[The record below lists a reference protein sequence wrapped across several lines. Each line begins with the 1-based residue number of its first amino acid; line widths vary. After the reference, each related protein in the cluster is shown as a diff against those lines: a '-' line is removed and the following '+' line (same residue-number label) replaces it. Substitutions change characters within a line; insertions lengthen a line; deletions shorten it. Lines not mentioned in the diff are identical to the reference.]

1 MKTNKKIVWLLPLLT
16 MLAGMAG
23 AQSQSAANSDNF
35 AKMVD
40 FLPPP
45 PNAAAMIK
53 HAEITVNKNTG
64 SPNVGISLY
73 SLKGNKLSTTVSLG
87 YSSTGLKVD
96 DIASR
101 VGMGFSLT
109 AGGVITRTMRGMPDE
124 MNTRSVP
131 PGTLADNCGS
141 YHYMNQIYESSQLS
155 GYAGGYDSEPDLFN
169 FSMNGVSGSFVFD
182 NAMHP
187 VLIPA
192 EKYKVEY
199 DFATGAPWNFKITTT
214 DGIKY
219 YFGGDG
225 AVEKTKR
232 ESNCAKSFNVYLANA
247 WYLKK
252 IEHPNAETIHFTYNP
267 HTYSYDNGV
276 SETMHWSWMQIDA
289 AMLSGENCVVL
300 CADAVCPSAPP
311 SSRCINKTKTQ
322 GVLLN
327 TIFNNTGTLE
337 FYYTTRADCDD
348 KLVSEVRYTT
358 GAGFAG
364 KYALYYSNKQSNMS
378 YVNETAPGHTFT
390 PYLTDIV
397 EYASDQVQSRTHHFE
412 YNDAGARPPRLSFS
426 QDHWGYFNGKVNS
439 SFVPRPATE
448 DMRTKFPAA
457 TANREADGKFAAKG
471 MLSKVIYPTGGIDS
485 IIYEPNQVKSA
496 TPGYRPFHEFKC
508 SVTGADPNTTI
519 TKTNYFTI
527 DNAQEVEIR
536 INCMSSLSINDLT
549 HHNRGTLQVKT
560 SAGVVVFPTEVF
572 APGIYTRYIRN
583 NGALLSPGTYT
594 MIFTAN
600 GSAVSTN
607 ITVRYYPVTRSSPE
621 KNTVAGGVRVQRILT
636 GNPLEKGMTKR
647 FYYGDI
653 NSLDESSLDNVTTPV
668 YYKPYVR
675 AYPGCVI
682 QCGGGNT
689 NAIQALC
696 SLAAMYSGSLSNLY
710 SYHSSPISYRTVVEG
725 MGENFEGGGVQTK
738 FHTRADARGYAIWGN
753 ELLESPLSNFSTM
766 LNGKPLEELV
776 FKKSAAG
783 VVIPLKKTNYSYIV
797 DTRNSRLLYGYNINK
812 KYDIVAAFPS
822 PDCPPASITAP
833 YICGAFDVVKYDIMS
848 YWTHGDTET
857 QTLYDENGQ
866 NPITTISKS
875 YYENELNQQ
884 LTKSET
890 TNSKGEL
897 TQSIIKY
904 PHDYATDAPYT
915 SMINS
920 NIITVPVYVQ
930 TSTAGLPVSAV
941 KTNYTHAGN
950 NNFVPASVEKSLKGG
965 AMEPEGTIDLYD
977 ASGHVLQFTA
987 RSGVPTA
994 IIWGY
999 GNRYPVAQVVAAT
1012 YAQAISQLTVTPD
1025 ALQSLT
1031 GAALTTQLDNIRTG
1045 LPQARVTSYTYLL
1058 PAGVSSITDA
1068 NNKTNSF
1075 EYDAFYRL
1083 VSVKDQDGNL
1093 VKKNEYGYAGANPAS
1108 KLALY
1113 FNAELGQS
1121 FTCQSCVSG
1130 YQGGLGETYIV
1141 PAGKHFSFISQA
1153 DADAKAQADMLAN
1166 GQLHANKTG
1175 FCTNDICTGDGY
1187 KLINCIC
1194 ELGQIIPVSCSDI
1207 PNGNGT
1213 WNQVY
1218 KYKWSDNST
1227 SVNYTRLMPACTG
1240 VDKKKIGCECVQGI
1254 KVSTDGWQN
1263 ADGTWTCVY
1272 HWHWPDN
1279 TNSANYTEISAI
1291 PCFLF
1296 AD

>member
-1 MKTNKKIVWLLPLLT
+1 MMKTNKKIAWLLPLLI
-16 MLAGMAG
+16 MLAGLSK
-23 AQSQSAANSDNF
+23 AQSQANSDNF

-73 SLKGNKLSTTVSLG
+73 SLKGNKLATTVSLG

-101 VGMGFSLT
+101 AGMGFSLT

-124 MNTRSVP
+124 LNTRSVP
-131 PGTLADNCGS
+131 PGPLADNCGS
-141 YHYMNQIYESSQLS
+141 YNYMNQVYESSQLS
-155 GYAGGYDSEPDLFN
+155 GYAGGFDSEPDLFS
-169 FSMNGVSGSFVFD
+169 FSMNGISGSFVFD
-182 NAMHP
+182 NAMQP

-199 DFATGAPWNFKITTT
+199 NFATGATWNFKITTT
-214 DGIKY
+214 DGIIY
-219 YFGGDG
+219 SFGGEG

-232 ESNCAKSFNVYLANA
+232 ESTCAKSFNVYLANA

-252 IEHPNAETIHFTYNP
+252 IEHPNGETISFTYTP

-289 AMLSGENCVVL
+289 GVAPGG
-300 CADAVCPSAPP
+300 VCNVFCSSSECPPAPP
-311 SSRCINKTKTQ
+311 ASRCINKTKTQ

-327 TIFNNTGTLE
+327 TIFNSNGTLQ

-358 GAGFAG
+358 EGSFAG
-364 KYALYYSNKQSNMS
+364 KYVLYYSNKQSNMS
-378 YVNETAPGHTFT
+378 YVNETAPGHAYT
-390 PYLTDIV
+390 PYLTDII

-439 SFVPRPATE
+439 SFVPRPATA
-448 DMRTKFPAA
+448 DMRVNFPLA

-485 IIYEPNQVKSA
+485 IIYEPNQVRSA
-496 TPGYRPFHEFKC
+496 TPGYRPYHEFKC
-508 SVTGADPNTTI
+508 SVTGADPNTTV

-527 DNAQEVEIR
+527 DNAQEVEII
-536 INCMSSLSINDLT
+536 INCMSSLGINDLT
-549 HHNRGTLQVKT
+549 QHNRGTLQVKSST
-560 SAGVVVFPTEVF
+560 GAIVFPLEVF
-572 APGIYTRYIRN
+572 EPGIYTRYIRN

-594 MIFTAN
+594 IIFTAN

-607 ITVRYYPVTRSSPE
+607 ITVKYYPVTHSSPE
-621 KNTVAGGVRVQRILT
+621 KNTVVGGVRVQRIVT
-636 GNPLEKGMTKR
+636 GNPFEKGMIKR
-647 FYYGDI
+647 FYYGDVDSLGVS
-653 NSLDESSLDNVTTPV
+653 SLDEVLRPV
-668 YYKPYVR
+668 YYKPYLR
-675 AYPGCVI
+675 TYSGCVI
-682 QCGGGNT
+682 QCDGGNISPT
-689 NAIQALC
+689 QAFC

-710 SYHSSPISYRTVVEG
+710 SYHSSPISYRTVVES
-725 MGENFEGGGVQTK
+725 MGDNFEGGGVQTK

-776 FKKSAAG
+776 FKKSPAG
-783 VVIPLKKTNYSYIV
+783 AVIPLKKTNYSYVV
-797 DTRNSRLLYGYNINK
+797 DTRNSKLLYGYNVNK
-812 KYDIVAAFPS
+812 KYDIVGFYPGL
-822 PDCPPASITAP
+822 DCPPATVTAP
-833 YICGAFDVVKYDIMS
+833 NICGAFDVVKYDIMS

-857 QTLYDENGQ
+857 QTVYDENGQ
-866 NPITTISKS
+866 NPVTTISKS
-875 YYENELNQQ
+875 YYENDLNQQ
-884 LTKSET
+884 LTKTES

-904 PHDYATDAPYT
+904 PHDYATTAPYDN
-915 SMINS
+915 MLLH
-920 NIITVPVYVQ
+920 NIMTVPVDIQ
-930 TSTAGLPVSAV
+930 TSTSGQPVSAV
-941 KTNYTHAGN
+941 KTTYTHAGN

-965 AMEPEGTIDLYD
+965 PLETEGTIDQYD
-977 ASGHVLQFTA
+977 AKGNILQFTA

-994 IIWGY
+994 IVWGY
-999 GNRYPVAQVVAAT
+999 NNRYPVAQVVAAT
-1012 YAQAISQLTVTPD
+1012 YAQAIGQLTVTPE

-1031 GAALTTQLDNIRTG
+1031 GAALTAQLNNIRTG
-1045 LPQARVTSYTYLL
+1045 LPEARVTSYTYQL

-1075 EYDAFYRL
+1075 EYDVFYRL
-1083 VSVKDQDGNL
+1083 VQVKDQDGNL
-1093 VKKNEYGYAGANPAS
+1093 VKKNDYGYAGAGLTS

-1113 FNAELGQS
+1113 FNEELGQS
-1121 FTCQSCVSG
+1121 FVCQSCVTG
-1130 YQGGLGETYIV
+1130 YQAGLGETYIV

-1153 DADAKAQADMLAN
+1153 DANAKAQADMQAN
-1166 GQLHANKTG
+1166 GQLYANKTG
-1175 FCTNDICTGDGY
+1175 FCTNDICTGEGY
-1187 KLINCIC
+1187 KLVNCIC
-1194 ELGQIIPVSCSDI
+1194 EQGQIEPVSCSDI

-1213 WNQVY
+1213 WNQEY
-1218 KYKWSDNST
+1218 KYKWSDNSY
-1227 SVNYTRLMPACTG
+1227 SVNYTRVMPACTG
-1240 VDKKKIGCECVQGI
+1240 VDKKKIGCECVSAI
-1254 KVSTDGWQN
+1254 KVYSPGSVYNPTTGM
-1263 ADGTWTCVY
+1263 WTCTY

-1279 TNSANYTEISAI
+1279 TDSADYTETSAI
-1291 PCFLF
+1291 NCNPGM
-1296 AD
+1296 